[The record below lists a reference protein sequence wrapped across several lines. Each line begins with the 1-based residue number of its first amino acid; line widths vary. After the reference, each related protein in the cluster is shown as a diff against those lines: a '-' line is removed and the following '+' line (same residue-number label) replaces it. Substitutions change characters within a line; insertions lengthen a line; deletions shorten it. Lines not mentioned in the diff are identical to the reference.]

1 MQISSP
7 EYSLP
12 HGAASQTQCKK
23 LRLIPIRPQGH
34 RELCNE
40 VISQELAEHLVGF
53 EPESF

>member
-1 MQISSP
+1 MQISSS

>member
-23 LRLIPIRPQGH
+23 LRLIPIRPQGQ
-34 RELCNE
+34 LCNE